1 VWCERQIEVRTAYD
15 IRLTTSALAGLLA
28 APHPALDAMQVSSTR
43 VCLLGEARVR
53 PSPAQPSLRSRPS
66 SPWVATA
73 FNPLPSVPS
82 CPPSPPPHSTP
93 RCLTPPALQVKGK
106 RLDTD
111 GGIRT
116 RARAAARAEQW
127 SAVPLRVR
135 LIMLLTDAYIEA
147 TAQGG

>member
-1 VWCERQIEVRTAYD
+1 MRGSQPRAAFLRNRPVIAPWIA
-15 IRLTTSALAGLLA
+15 SALNLCCPHHHQTPPPPNPPNP
-28 APHPALDAMQVSSTR
+28 PHP
-43 VCLLGEARVR
+43 
-53 PSPAQPSLRSRPS
+53 
-66 SPWVATA
+66 
-73 FNPLPSVPS
+73 NPN
-82 CPPSPPPHSTP
+82 P
-93 RCLTPPALQVKGK
+93 RPPALQVKGK

-147 TAQGG
+147 TAQGGLAACTASGGKLCVCACVCMCLEPRAAPPVPASRLPRR